1 MDKSPQVY
9 SSTSGPKQ
17 ARRPGISKTAISIIA
32 IVILNPGLEA
42 GAMSDQAMQ
51 HALEVKR
58 RHEQELLRKANVV
71 AVGVG
76 YRNRGGVLTKEVCI
90 VVSVKNKVPLSELK
104 PRDAIPAQIEDVPVD
119 VVETGE
125 IRAL

>member
-1 MDKSPQVY
+1 MKQVV
-9 SSTSGPKQ
+9 Q
-17 ARRPGISKTAISIIA
+17 RLA
-32 IVILNPGLEA
+32 LEK
-42 GAMSDQAMQ
+42 GAMSDESVQR
-51 HALEVKR
+51 ALEVKR

-76 YRNRGGVLTKEVCI
+76 YCRRGGVQTGEVCI
-90 VVSVKNKVPLSELK
+90 VVSVKKKIPLAELK
-104 PRDAIPAQIEDVPVD
+104 PGDAIPALIEDVPVD

>member
-1 MDKSPQVY
+1 MSNQA
-9 SSTSGPKQ
+9 KQ
-17 ARRPGISKTAISIIA
+17 KHAI
-32 IVILNPGLEA
+32 
-42 GAMSDQAMQ
+42 
-51 HALEVKR
+51 EVKR

-76 YRNRGGVLTKEVCI
+76 YCRRGGAQTREVGI
-90 VVSVKNKVPLSELK
+90 VVSVKKKIPLSELK
-104 PRDAIPAQIEDVPVD
+104 PRDVIPVQVEDVPVD

>member
-1 MDKSPQVY
+1 MPEPR
-9 SSTSGPKQ
+9 TGLPRWQ
-17 ARRPGISKTAISIIA
+17 A
-32 IVILNPGLEA
+32 LEK
-42 GAMSDQAMQ
+42 GAMSDQAVQ
-51 HALEVKR
+51 RALDVKR

-76 YRNRGGVLTKEVCI
+76 YGRRGGVETREVCI
-90 VVSVKNKVPLSELK
+90 VVSVKKKVPLSALK
-104 PRDAIPAQIEDVPVD
+104 PRDAVPAQIEDVPVD

>member
-1 MDKSPQVY
+1 
-9 SSTSGPKQ
+9 
-17 ARRPGISKTAISIIA
+17 
-32 IVILNPGLEA
+32 
-42 GAMSDQAMQ
+42 MSDQAMQ
-51 HALEVKR
+51 RALDVKR

-71 AVGVG
+71 AVGIG
-76 YRNRGGVLTKEVCI
+76 FCRRGGVQTKEVCI

-104 PRDAIPAQIEDVPVD
+104 PQDVIPAQIEDVPVD

>member
-1 MDKSPQVY
+1 
-9 SSTSGPKQ
+9 
-17 ARRPGISKTAISIIA
+17 
-32 IVILNPGLEA
+32 
-42 GAMSDQAMQ
+42 MSDQAMQ
-51 HALEVKR
+51 RALEVKR
-58 RHEQELLRKANVV
+58 RHEQRLLRKANVV

-76 YRNRGGVLTKEVCI
+76 FRRRGGIATKEVCI

-104 PRDAIPAQIEDVPVD
+104 PRDVIPAQIDDVPVD

>member
-1 MDKSPQVY
+1 
-9 SSTSGPKQ
+9 
-17 ARRPGISKTAISIIA
+17 
-32 IVILNPGLEA
+32 
-42 GAMSDQAMQ
+42 MSDLSVQRAQA
-51 HALEVKR
+51 VKR

-76 YRNRGGVLTKEVCI
+76 FKTVGGVQTREVGV
-90 VVSVKNKVPLSELK
+90 VVSVKKKLPLSELK
-104 PRDAIPAQIEDVPVD
+104 PRDVIPAQIEDVPVD